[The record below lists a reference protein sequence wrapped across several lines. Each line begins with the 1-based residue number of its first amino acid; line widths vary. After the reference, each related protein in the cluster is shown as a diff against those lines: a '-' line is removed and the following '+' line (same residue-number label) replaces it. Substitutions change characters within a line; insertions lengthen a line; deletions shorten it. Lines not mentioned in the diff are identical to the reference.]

1 MEPRGVTVP
10 SSGPPVRVLVAASS
24 PVVRAGLEALLG
36 ASASVTVVG
45 VAAGDAAAV
54 AEHAERLRP
63 DVVLVEVEPGGAD
76 DEGEERPHAPPA
88 ALLAALAAHGGESS
102 SSAPSPAAVLLVPD
116 ADDAGHWAPA
126 ALRAGVRAVLPRTAS
141 AAEIALAVESAAA
154 GLVVL
159 HPEVAAAL
167 LASGVHAEAADQPAP
182 SPRAALPDE
191 PAGGGG
197 PPLTPREIEVLGML
211 AEGLGNKQI
220 APRLGITEH
229 TVKYHVASIFAKLG
243 ASSRTEAVMVGARRG
258 LVML

>member
-1 MEPRGVTVP
+1 MESRGVTVP

-63 DVVLVEVEPGGAD
+63 DVVLVEVEPGGGD
-76 DEGEERPHAPPA
+76 DEGEDRPHGPPA
-88 ALLAALAAHGGESS
+88 ALLAALAAHGGES

-167 LASGVHAEAADQPAP
+167 LAAAVHADTVDHPAP

-191 PAGGGG
+191 LASG

>member
-63 DVVLVEVEPGGAD
+63 DVVLVEVARGGAD
-76 DEGEERPHAPPA
+76 DEGEDRPHAPPA
-88 ALLAALAAHGGESS
+88 ALLAALAAPGGESS

-167 LASGVHAEAADQPAP
+167 LASAVHADAADQRAP

-191 PAGGGG
+191 PAGG

-243 ASSRTEAVMVGARRG
+243 ASCRTVAVMVGARRG

>member
-1 MEPRGVTVP
+1 MTVP

-76 DEGEERPHAPPA
+76 DEGEDRPHAPPA

-159 HPEVAAAL
+159 HPEVAAAP
-167 LASGVHAEAADQPAP
+167 LAAAVHADAADQRAPA
-182 SPRAALPDE
+182 SRAALPDE
-191 PAGGGG
+191 PAGG
-197 PPLTPREIEVLGML
+197 PSLTPREIEVLGML

-243 ASSRTEAVMVGARRG
+243 ASSRTE
-258 LVML
+258 